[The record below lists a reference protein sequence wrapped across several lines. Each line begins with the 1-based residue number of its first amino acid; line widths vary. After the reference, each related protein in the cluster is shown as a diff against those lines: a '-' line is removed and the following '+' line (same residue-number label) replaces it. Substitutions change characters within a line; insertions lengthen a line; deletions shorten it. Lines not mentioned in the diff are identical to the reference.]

1 MLNRVE
7 SYSLPVKRSDAVPS
21 NEPNVSGLAACSAT
35 LLQRPEPPG
44 ASFESPWAYRRL
56 PIER

>member
-1 MLNRVE
+1 MLIHVE

-21 NEPNVSGLAACSAT
+21 NEPNVSGLAPCSAT

-44 ASFESPWAYRRL
+44 ASFQLPL
-56 PIER
+56 GLPTPIER